1 MGYLRNFPLCQPRQT
16 VRLLDSRARAAHEG
30 HGSVDVLVILP
41 RCDTRVPQAKAT
53 AIFSGWGK
61 THGKL

>member
-16 VRLLDSRARAAHEG
+16 VRLLDSRARAAHER
-30 HGSVDVLVILP
+30 HGSVDVLAILP

-53 AIFSGWGK
+53 AIF
-61 THGKL
+61 